1 MTPTNVASLDPR
13 FMLARARMVIARE
26 VLDAESCPATVGQI
40 ALHAHQRRA
49 AARILTLLRAYGGAL
64 LADAT
69 GLGKTFVAL
78 AVAGGVERILIVAP
92 ASLRDGWRRS
102 AALAGIQASFVS
114 LERLSRGMA
123 SPMRDPELVI
133 VDEAHHLRNARTKR
147 YSAVAALCDR
157 ARVLLLSAT
166 PLQNRR
172 NDLVAQLALFLGD
185 DALSA
190 TDAELARYIVRRR
203 TSDTTIHIPAVHG
216 PEWIRLA
223 NDDDLLDELVALPP
237 PLPAEDEGEAGAL
250 VSYTLLRQWASS
262 RAALVAALRRRFA
275 KALALISSLETGRWP
290 TRDAIAAWSQ
300 ADTSV
305 QLALPELLSPLGS
318 RLPIDIEAMLVAV
331 RAHADGIRAMLAT
344 LRGRPDPDPVRAAAL
359 AAIAY
364 GHGDARILA
373 FSQYADTVRALSRL
387 LIGGGHAVAEL
398 TARGGRVAG
407 GRLQRSTVLAQFTP
421 GLSDAKPRAADRIA
435 LLVTTDV
442 LSEGLDLQRASV
454 VVHVDLPWNPARLEQ
469 RVGRVRRL
477 GSPHE
482 IVHVYAFAPPAS
494 SERVLRVE
502 SRLRTKLRLAGRI
515 VGLDAT
521 SIPDA
526 EIGAADPA
534 PEATSATL
542 ALLERWRDASV
553 ADQVSAADGQGAVL
567 CASVD
572 APNNGFLA
580 LLADGDERILLGK
593 IEQGN
598 AGTDPVMVDRVVR
611 LCAGDAVAPLPS
623 AIQATLDDIAAWC
636 QRRAARSRLAMS
648 SPVGACLRRRISARI
663 TSVLA
668 TAPRYERATLAP
680 IASRARDAL
689 GASLGAGAER
699 ALENLARSDGDHAVW
714 LGAVAALGAG
724 RRLRQ
729 PPGAA
734 SVPLVV
740 ILLRR
745 TGDGPESGSAPRAS
759 RHTLV

>member
-1 MTPTNVASLDPR
+1 MTPTTAGSLDPR

-78 AVAGGVERILIVAP
+78 AIADTLERILIIAP

-114 LERLSRGMA
+114 LERLSRGIA

-133 VDEAHHLRNARTKR
+133 VDEAHHLRNPRTKR

-216 PEWIRLA
+216 PEWIRLP

-262 RAALVAALRRRFA
+262 RAALVAALRRRLA
-275 KALALISSLETGRWP
+275 KAFALISSLETGRWP

-318 RLPIDIEAMLVAV
+318 RLPIEAMLVAV

-344 LRGRPDPDPVRAAAL
+344 LRGRPDPDPIRAAAL
-359 AAIAY
+359 ADICCR
-364 GHGDARILA
+364 HGDARVLA

-407 GRLQRSTVLAQFTP
+407 GRLQRGTVLAQFTP
-421 GLSDAKPRAADRIA
+421 GLSDAEPRAADRIA

-477 GSPHE
+477 GSPHD

-521 SIPDA
+521 SIPDVG
-526 EIGAADPA
+526 IGAADPA
-534 PEATSATL
+534 PEATSAML

-553 ADQVSAADGQGAVL
+553 ADHVTAADEQSAVL

-572 APNNGFLA
+572 APNDGFLA

-598 AGTDPVMVDRVVR
+598 AGTDPVMVDRVVH
-611 LCAGDAVAPLPS
+611 LCAGEAVAPLPT
-623 AIQATLDDIAAWC
+623 AIQATLDDIAEWC

-714 LGAVAALGAG
+714 LSAVAALGAG

-759 RHTLV
+759 RRAPV

>member
-1 MTPTNVASLDPR
+1 MPSPSSR
-13 FMLARARMVIARE
+13 
-26 VLDAESCPATVGQI
+26 
-40 ALHAHQRRA
+40 HA
-49 AARILTLLRAYGGAL
+49 AA
-64 LADAT
+64 
-69 GLGKTFVAL
+69 
-78 AVAGGVERILIVAP
+78 
-92 ASLRDGWRRS
+92 
-102 AALAGIQASFVS
+102 
-114 LERLSRGMA
+114 A
-123 SPMRDPELVI
+123 SP
-133 VDEAHHLRNARTKR
+133 
-147 YSAVAALCDR
+147 
-157 ARVLLLSAT
+157 
-166 PLQNRR
+166 
-172 NDLVAQLALFLGD
+172 
-185 DALSA
+185 
-190 TDAELARYIVRRR
+190 
-203 TSDTTIHIPAVHG
+203 
-216 PEWIRLA
+216 
-223 NDDDLLDELVALPP
+223 
-237 PLPAEDEGEAGAL
+237 
-250 VSYTLLRQWASS
+250 
-262 RAALVAALRRRFA
+262 
-275 KALALISSLETGRWP
+275 
-290 TRDAIAAWSQ
+290 
-300 ADTSV
+300 
-305 QLALPELLSPLGS
+305 
-318 RLPIDIEAMLVAV
+318 
-331 RAHADGIRAMLAT
+331 
-344 LRGRPDPDPVRAAAL
+344 
-359 AAIAY
+359 
-364 GHGDARILA
+364 
-373 FSQYADTVRALSRL
+373 
-387 LIGGGHAVAEL
+387 
-398 TARGGRVAG
+398 
-407 GRLQRSTVLAQFTP
+407 
-421 GLSDAKPRAADRIA
+421 
-435 LLVTTDV
+435 DV

-477 GSPHE
+477 GSPHD

-521 SIPDA
+521 SIPDVG
-526 EIGAADPA
+526 IGAADPA

-553 ADQVSAADGQGAVL
+553 ADQVSAADEQSAVL

-572 APNNGFLA
+572 APNDGFLA

-598 AGTDPVMVDRVVR
+598 AGTDPVMVDRVVH
-611 LCAGDAVAPLPS
+611 LCAGEAVAPLPT
-623 AIQATLDDIAAWC
+623 AIQATLDEIAEWC

-714 LGAVAALGAG
+714 LSAVAALGAG

-759 RHTLV
+759 RRAPV